1 MPFLL
6 DWEAGTTLIDGNNS
20 LTDPATG
27 DIVNVTVSTPDNA
40 GGESFFVQDNNPND
54 PAAPN
59 VLGAFYPDRPTD
71 GPTEVTL
78 NFDQFVENV
87 TFQLFDIDTGT
98 GTGFGQWD
106 DEITIIAT
114 RPDGTVLTITYDNA
128 GNQIVNGN
136 VITGNGTTNTPRG
149 DTVDVT
155 IAGPLSD
162 ITIIY
167 DNGPNSTSVG
177 YVGIGDISFDLF
189 GPLCFARGTMLE
201 TDRGEIA
208 IEDLAVGDMVRTMD
222 NGMQPIRWVGST
234 TTPATGSN
242 APVLFRKGAIG
253 NSRDMLLSPAHRVL
267 LQGWRTEL
275 LFGKS
280 QMLASAKSL
289 VNDSTILRQ
298 AREKV
303 EYFHVL
309 FDQHEI
315 VFSEGAPTE
324 SFHPADM
331 SVDAMT
337 NDAREE
343 IYRLFPQ
350 LQQGATSYGP
360 AARETLMPHEIALM
374 NA

>member
-6 DWEAGTTLIDGNNS
+6 DWEAVGTDIDGNNA
-20 LTDPATG
+20 LVDPGNG

-40 GGESFFVQDNNPND
+40 GGESFFVQDNDTND
-54 PAAPN
+54 PGAPT

-78 NFDQFVENV
+78 DFDQFVENV
-87 TFQLFDIDTGT
+87 TFQLFDVDTGT
-98 GTGFGQWD
+98 GTGLGQWD

-114 RPDGTVLTITYDNA
+114 RPDGTVLTITYDSA

-136 VITGNGTTNTPRG
+136 TITGNGTNTPRG

-155 IAGPLSD
+155 IDGPLSS

-167 DNGPNSTSVG
+167 DNGPTSASVG

-189 GPLCFARGTMLE
+189 GPLCFTRGTLLE
-201 TDRGEIA
+201 TDHGEIA
-208 IEDLAVGDMVRTMD
+208 IEDLVVGDLIRTMD
-222 NGMQPIRWVGST
+222 NGMQPIRWIGSS

-242 APVLFRKGAIG
+242 APILFRKGAIG
-253 NSRDMLLSPAHRVL
+253 NTRDMLLSPAHRVL

-298 AREKV
+298 ASDKV

-331 SVDAMT
+331 SVDAMASE
-337 NDAREE
+337 ARDE

-350 LQQGATSYGP
+350 LQQSATSYGP
-360 AARETLMPHEIALM
+360 AVRETLMPHEITLM